1 MQGEREDFEKSS
13 LSPCTPSPAQT
24 LYKMKNRKH
33 NKPSPGENAKLN
45 KITEAAMDEARDIL
59 DGKIPAKQYFS
70 AKELLDELDEEIDA
84 ERR

>member
-1 MQGEREDFEKSS
+1 MKSS
-13 LSPCTPSPAQT
+13 FPPPAPPLILK
-24 LYKMKNRKH
+24 LYIIMKNKKH
-33 NKPSPGENAKLN
+33 NKTSPGENAKLN
-45 KITEAAMDEARDIL
+45 KITEADMDEARDIL